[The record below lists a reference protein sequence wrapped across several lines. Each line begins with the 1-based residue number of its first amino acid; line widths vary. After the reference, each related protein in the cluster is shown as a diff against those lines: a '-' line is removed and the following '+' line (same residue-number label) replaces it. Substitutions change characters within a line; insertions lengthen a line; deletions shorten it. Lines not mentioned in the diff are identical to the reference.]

1 MQLSWIYGAAEP
13 RLTCHEGVMMHSGAA
28 EAFAAMQQRAAKAG
42 IQLAVTSGYR
52 SFERQLAIWNAKA
65 RGKRPLLDINGQPID
80 ATGLDADTLID
91 TILIWSAL
99 PGCSRHHWGTDLDVF
114 DAARV
119 DRDALKLEAWE
130 YAEGGPCHALATWLG
145 EHCHEFGFFLPYQAG
160 KSGVSPEP
168 WHISFAP
175 VAQCAINQFDTNLLR
190 SVIAASDMA
199 LKDAVLLRLD
209 ALVARYVKHF
219 AAPSFPFDELD
230 LRHE

>member
-13 RLTCHEGVMMHSGAA
+13 RLVSHDGVMMHPAA
-28 EAFAAMQQRAAKAG
+28 AAAFAAMQRQAAKAG

-65 RGKRPLLDINGQPID
+65 SGKRPLLDINGQPVD

-91 TILIWSAL
+91 TILLWSAL
-99 PGCSRHHWGTDLDVF
+99 PGCSRHHWGSDLDVF
-114 DAARV
+114 DATRI

-130 YAEGGPCHALATWLG
+130 YAQDGPCHAMANWLG
-145 EHCHEFGFFLPYQAG
+145 DHCQEFGFFLPYQAG

-175 VAQCAINQFDTNLLR
+175 AAQFAINQFDVNQLR
-190 SVIAASDMA
+190 SVITASDMA
-199 LKDAVLLRLD
+199 LKDTVLLRLD
-209 ALVARYVKHF
+209 ALVSRYVKHF
-219 AAPSFPFDELD
+219 APPSFPFDELD